1 MIELSTCLWFNGNA
15 SDAVQFY
22 TSIFPNSRVKS
33 TSTYGPDMPYEEGM
47 TLAIEFE
54 INGRPMLALNAGPE
68 YQFTPA
74 ISLVVNCETQA
85 EVDRYWDQLVDGG
98 SPVQCGW
105 LVDRFGLSWQVVPI
119 RLLEL
124 MNSTDRDV
132 VNRVTQAMMKMVKL
146 DVAGLEAASFG

>member
-1 MIELSTCLWFNGNA
+1 M
-15 SDAVQFY
+15 QFY

>member
-1 MIELSTCLWFNGNA
+1 VIELSTCLWFNGNA

>member
-15 SDAVQFY
+15 SEAVQFY

>member
-1 MIELSTCLWFNGNA
+1 
-15 SDAVQFY
+15 
-22 TSIFPNSRVKS
+22 
-33 TSTYGPDMPYEEGM
+33 MPYEEGM